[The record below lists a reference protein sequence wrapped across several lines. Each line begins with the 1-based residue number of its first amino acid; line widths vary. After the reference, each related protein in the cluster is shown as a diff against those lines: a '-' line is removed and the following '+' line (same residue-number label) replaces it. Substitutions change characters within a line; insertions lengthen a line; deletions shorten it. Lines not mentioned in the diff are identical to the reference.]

1 MADREAVLGAA
12 RAAEGDQG
20 DEGGGGRNVVQGENS
35 SGTQW
40 WSAAAADSVGKVV
53 LHGGGSSVLACDP
66 LAVQGAAKLLFQAA
80 DHLHDSMAAA
90 IGARLELA
98 GQSELPLAELVGAL
112 ASLEK
117 VAWQAAAASEEA
129 SVLATSTY
137 QAASLMAEV
146 EQSAGALFGLAPV
159 QGSDPG
165 GNGQRRGLPAGSEQG
180 TWYRGSVTQ
189 PILRTIS
196 TATDSVVLLGTIVP
210 RWLRGHSVRA
220 QVWKRID
227 QTTLQQLGG
236 QPGLLLRDPAAGPW
250 GRERTL
256 QELAETVGTGSLTAG
271 VFTGI
276 YGLPKAAGDL
286 ETHVRVLPDSAEKE
300 AGSFFPLVI
309 AGGGYRMDLSRPF
322 VDWRGR
328 NRTVWGLAGLQ
339 QGPAQYGGQP
349 WERPGNAGSRQ
360 RGGAESGQLSGSG
373 RPGNPAWAH
382 GTGRPGGV
390 EQPGGAPQVGQQDY
404 GQVYGHGQA
413 QQPTLITGVPMDRQ
427 PGGQAAL
434 PTASHGREVD
444 LPRTLQDHVKMLE
457 DLPRREGSMLVGVLE
472 TDQGVTVYINGTN
485 SFSPFS
491 TSPASMGS
499 NLDLAAGIRSDSERT
514 VIAALDYAG
523 VQPGTS
529 VTLVGHSQGG
539 IVAAAIASDPL
550 LQSRYGVDNV
560 ITFASPLGY
569 SKVGQDVSVIA
580 VENVD
585 DFVPALDGR
594 LNQNLPNV
602 VTATVDTRH
611 VDRGFEH
618 SLPEMEEAA
627 KLVDA
632 YPDADLQARIRKVHA
647 SMSAGQGPAVPA
659 QTGRLTVLEGR
670 LLPAVSGAQRRW
682 LGE

>member
-90 IGARLELA
+90 IGARSELA

-159 QGSDPG
+159 QGSGPG

-180 TWYRGSVTQ
+180 AWYRGSVTQ

-210 RWLRGHSVRA
+210 RWLRSHSVQA
-220 QVWKRID
+220 HVWKWID
-227 QTTLQQLGG
+227 QMVLEQSGG

-256 QELAETVGTGSLTAG
+256 LELAETVGTGSLTAG
-271 VFTGI
+271 VFTWI

-373 RPGNPAWAH
+373 RP
-382 GTGRPGGV
+382 
-390 EQPGGAPQVGQQDY
+390 
-404 GQVYGHGQA
+404 
-413 QQPTLITGVPMDRQ
+413 TLITGVPMDRQ
-427 PGGQAAL
+427 TGGQAAL

-647 SMSAGQGPAVPA
+647 SMSAGQGPEVPA